1 MRRVNP
7 PVKIS
12 VRRHGFRLRT
22 ISRIKFESGPAIA
35 GWVNYR
41 GKVYP
46 LFQDPGG
53 ALYLDEDGRW
63 NATVLDMR
71 NCPSG
76 IAENRNGSLVCR

>member
-7 PVKIS
+7 PVTIS

-53 ALYLDEDGRW
+53 ALYLEEEAWPRPRRYPLTLDEDAVKKRKPGGFRF
-63 NATVLDMR
+63 
-71 NCPSG
+71 
-76 IAENRNGSLVCR
+76 

>member
-7 PVKIS
+7 PVTIS

-22 ISRIKFESGPAIA
+22 ISRIKFEPGPAIA

-41 GKVYP
+41 GKVFP

-53 ALYLDEDGRW
+53 ALYLDEDGWVVVATVRLTS
-63 NATVLDMR
+63 ATVL
-71 NCPSG
+71 
-76 IAENRNGSLVCR
+76 LY